1 METNLL
7 MCNCA
12 GSQWVTLERTNGQ
25 EIEGRAGE
33 SESEI
38 LRTLMLCCEVLLGW
52 FSRCVFLLLLLT
64 MEPEKF
70 PPQVLRSFVNLASLS
85 SRCCAQN
92 WLNWGSVDRERALCQ
107 MLSVSVK
114 KPHKIELRI

>member
-1 METNLL
+1 M
-7 MCNCA
+7 
-12 GSQWVTLERTNGQ
+12 TLERTNGE
-25 EIEGRAGE
+25 EIEGRAGV

-38 LRTLMLCCEVLLGW
+38 SRTLMLCCEVLLGW
-52 FSRCVFLLLLLT
+52 FSRYVLLLLLT

-70 PPQVLRSFVNLASLS
+70 PRQVLRSFVNLASLS

-92 WLNWGSVDRERALCQ
+92 WLNWGSVGRERALCQ

-114 KPHKIELRI
+114 KPQKIELRI